1 MTTIAARKTQLET
14 RLTDLQKRLT
24 GIEAELDQPHTQDW
38 EDLAT
43 EREGDQVLES
53 MGVSG
58 QHEIKMIDAALMRI
72 EDGEYGSCTK
82 CGAEI
87 GDKRL
92 DVLPYTPYCRNCA

>member
-14 RLTDLQKRLT
+14 RLADLKTRLT

-58 QHEIKMIDAALMRI
+58 QHEIKMIDAALTRI
-72 EDGEYGSCTK
+72 AEDEYGFCTK

-87 GDKRL
+87 GEERL
-92 DVLPYTPYCRNCA
+92 DILPYTPFCRNCA